1 MSSKSKFQNLTIRD
15 NFMFAAVMMKDDNCK
30 KFLEMVLGI
39 SINKIVVNSEKSIS
53 HNPDY
58 KGVRLD
64 VYANDENNTRYDIE
78 MQVAKQELGKRIRY
92 YHSQM
97 DMELLERGHKYK
109 ELPTAYVIFI
119 CDFDPFQMGKYCY
132 TFENCCIEETKLKLR
147 DESISIVLSTKGEN
161 AECIPENL
169 KNFLSFVKEDN
180 AQNNSETD
188 DEYVR
193 QLQKSI
199 RSVKEDRE
207 LESEFMAWDA
217 IRDDIREEG
226 REEGILIGKRMV
238 ILNILGKLGV
248 ISDSLEK
255 RIQSETGSKKLDAM
269 SMIAANATSFSEFEE
284 QISKL

>member
-1 MSSKSKFQNLTIRD
+1 MGSKSKFQNLTIRG

-64 VYANDENNTRYDIE
+64 VYAND
-78 MQVAKQELGKRIRY
+78 G
-92 YHSQM
+92 
-97 DMELLERGHKYK
+97 
-109 ELPTAYVIFI
+109 
-119 CDFDPFQMGKYCY
+119 
-132 TFENCCIEETKLKLR
+132 
-147 DESISIVLSTKGEN
+147 SISIVLSTKGEN

-255 RIQSETGSKKLDAM
+255 RIQSETGSEKLDAM

>member
-132 TFENCCIEETKLKLR
+132 TFENCCIEEPKLKLR

-255 RIQSETGSKKLDAM
+255 RIQSETGSEKLDAM
-269 SMIAANATSFSEFEE
+269 SMIAANVTSFSEFEE

>member
-132 TFENCCIEETKLKLR
+132 TFENCCIEEPKLKLR

-255 RIQSETGSKKLDAM
+255 RIQSETGSEKLDAM

>member
-64 VYANDENNTRYDIE
+64 VYAN
-78 MQVAKQELGKRIRY
+78 
-92 YHSQM
+92 
-97 DMELLERGHKYK
+97 
-109 ELPTAYVIFI
+109 
-119 CDFDPFQMGKYCY
+119 
-132 TFENCCIEETKLKLR
+132 

-255 RIQSETGSKKLDAM
+255 RIQSETGSEKLDAM

>member
-78 MQVAKQELGKRIRY
+78 MQVVKQELGKRIRY

-132 TFENCCIEETKLKLR
+132 TFENCCIEEPMLKLK
-147 DESISIVLSTKGEN
+147 DGSISIVLSTKGEN

-226 REEGILIGKRMV
+226 ILIGKRMV

-255 RIQSETGSKKLDAM
+255 RIQSETGSEKLDAM
-269 SMIAANATSFSEFEE
+269 SMIAANATSLSEFEE

>member
-64 VYANDENNTRYDIE
+64 VYANDE
-78 MQVAKQELGKRIRY
+78 
-92 YHSQM
+92 S
-97 DMELLERGHKYK
+97 
-109 ELPTAYVIFI
+109 
-119 CDFDPFQMGKYCY
+119 
-132 TFENCCIEETKLKLR
+132 
-147 DESISIVLSTKGEN
+147 
-161 AECIPENL
+161 IPENL

-226 REEGILIGKRMV
+226 ILIGKRMV

-255 RIQSETGSKKLDAM
+255 RIQSETGSEKLDAM
-269 SMIAANATSFSEFEE
+269 SMIAANVTSFSEFEE